1 MDDLDKEII
10 YILQQDSKITNAQ
23 LAKEIGLSPS
33 STLERVRR
41 LESSGIITGYSLILD
56 KEKLGIECGF
66 LVYIKLTSIHKETVE
81 NFIDIIKDI
90 PQIVEAYKVSG
101 NADFI
106 LKIYCNKISDF
117 EYLISEV
124 LSEIEEIKDI
134 RSEIILDTIKEKE
147 PLPIS
152 NREEL
157 GEYV

>member
-33 STLERVRR
+33 SSLERVRR
-41 LESSGIITGYSLILD
+41 LESNGIIKGYSLILD
-56 KEKLGIECGF
+56 KEKIGIECGF
-66 LVYIKLTSIHKETVE
+66 LVYIKLISIHKDTVE

-90 PQIVEAYKVSG
+90 PQITEAHKISG
-101 NADFI
+101 IADFV
-106 LKIYCNKISDF
+106 LKVYCSRVADF

-124 LSEIEEIKDI
+124 LGEIEEIKEV

-147 PLPIS
+147 PLPINS
-152 NREEL
+152 EVT
-157 GEYV
+157 EYI